1 MTKEQHDQYD
11 NNKNILLEPPG
22 VMGSILLETARDRST
37 QYNIF
42 NSLQM
47 IGKKEAY
54 IQIFLKKKQI
64 QNRCQEILCSLEE
77 KNINEKTI
85 YTKQFAELR
94 KRGHHLDTETVC
106 WAGSEVGRRWT

>member
-54 IQIFLKKKQI
+54 IQIFKKKTNSKQMSG
-64 QNRCQEILCSLEE
+64 NTVFPRGEE
-77 KNINEKTI
+77 YK
-85 YTKQFAELR
+85 
-94 KRGHHLDTETVC
+94 
-106 WAGSEVGRRWT
+106 

>member
-1 MTKEQHDQYD
+1 MTKEQHDQYG
-11 NNKNILLEPPG
+11 NNMNILLEPPG
-22 VMGSILLETARDRST
+22 VMGSILLETARDHST

-54 IQIFLKKKQI
+54 IQILKKKQI
-64 QNRCQEILCSLEE
+64 RNRCQEILCSLEE

>member
-1 MTKEQHDQYD
+1 M
-11 NNKNILLEPPG
+11 NILLEPPG

-54 IQIFLKKKQI
+54 IQIKKKQI

-94 KRGHHLDTETVC
+94 KRGHHLETDTVC
-106 WAGSEVGRRWT
+106 WAGSEVGRR

>member
-22 VMGSILLETARDRST
+22 VMGSILLEIARDRST

-54 IQIFLKKKQI
+54 IQIFFLKKQI

-94 KRGHHLDTETVC
+94 KRGHHLDIETVC
-106 WAGSEVGRRWT
+106 WAGSEVGRR

>member
-11 NNKNILLEPPG
+11 NNMNILLEPPG

-54 IQIFLKKKQI
+54 IQIFFKKK
-64 QNRCQEILCSLEE
+64 N
-77 KNINEKTI
+77 KFKTDV
-85 YTKQFAELR
+85 R
-94 KRGHHLDTETVC
+94 KYCVP
-106 WAGSEVGRRWT
+106 

>member
-54 IQIFLKKKQI
+54 IQILKKK
-64 QNRCQEILCSLEE
+64 N
-77 KNINEKTI
+77 KFKTDV
-85 YTKQFAELR
+85 R
-94 KRGHHLDTETVC
+94 KYCVP
-106 WAGSEVGRRWT
+106 

>member
-11 NNKNILLEPPG
+11 NNMNILLEPPG

-47 IGKKEAY
+47 IGKKRGIY
-54 IQIFLKKKQI
+54 TNLKKKPNSKQMSG
-64 QNRCQEILCSLEE
+64 NTVFPRGEE
-77 KNINEKTI
+77 YK
-85 YTKQFAELR
+85 
-94 KRGHHLDTETVC
+94 
-106 WAGSEVGRRWT
+106 